1 MYYRDPDGNQLETQ
15 VDNFD
20 EPEDATNMMD
30 SKEFMENPL
39 GTWIQ
44 LFGAVTYNA
53 TTYPPLGTDFDPEE
67 LCAAV
72 ERGDDDKMLKARRE
86 VGPRGPE
93 DIPKIYASINSAPVG
108 A

>member
-39 GTWIQ
+39 GTHNQ
-44 LFGAVTYNA
+44 SGRPHTSTLTHTF
-53 TTYPPLGTDFDPEE
+53 LGTDFDPEE

-72 ERGDDDKMLKARRE
+72 ERGENDAMLKTRTE

>member
-20 EPEDATNMMD
+20 TNEDATAMME
-30 SKEFMENPL
+30 SPEFGEN
-39 GTWIQ
+39 
-44 LFGAVTYNA
+44 
-53 TTYPPLGTDFDPEE
+53 PLGTDFDPEE

-72 ERGDDDKMLKARRE
+72 ERGEDDTKLKMRKE
-86 VGPRGPE
+86 IGPRGPE
-93 DIPKIYASINSAPVG
+93 DIPNIMAGINAAPVG